1 MNLLLHLRAEL
12 PGLMRRRE
20 KVALRAV
27 RDAIG
32 AIENAEI
39 GYLAAEAP
47 LADPSESIAG
57 AVAFGHAER
66 VVRPL
71 DDGEMLRLATAQVS
85 GRLDEA
91 ARLREH
97 GRIDEALMLKAEAI
111 ALQDR
116 IDAWAT
122 RN

>member
-12 PGLMRRRE
+12 PGLMRR
-20 KVALRAV
+20 
-27 RDAIG
+27 
-32 AIENAEI
+32 
-39 GYLAAEAP
+39 YLAAEAP

-71 DDGEMLRLATAQVS
+71 DDGEMLRLATVQVT

-91 ARLREH
+91 ARLREC

>member
-1 MNLLLHLRAEL
+1 MNLLGHLRAEL

-39 GYLAAEAP
+39 GYLTAEAP

-71 DDGEMLRLATAQVS
+71 DDGEMLRLATAQVT

-116 IDAWAT
+116 IDAWAA
-122 RN
+122 RD